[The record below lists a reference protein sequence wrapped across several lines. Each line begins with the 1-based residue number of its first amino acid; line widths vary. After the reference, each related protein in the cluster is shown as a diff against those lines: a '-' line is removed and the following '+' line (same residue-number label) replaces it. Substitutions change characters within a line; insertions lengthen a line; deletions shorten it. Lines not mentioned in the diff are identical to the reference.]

1 MSSANPY
8 RGEAAWRV
16 SGVAMVLRPSFSALV
31 AVEAEIGPLLALVER
46 AADGRMSL
54 NEIAA
59 LIWHCIEARPE
70 GLTREA
76 VGESVVASGLAAAMP
91 VLRQILGQILRGQ

>member
-1 MSSANPY
+1 MSGANPY

-16 SGVAMVLRPSFSALV
+16 GGALLVLRPSFSALV
-31 AVEAEIGPLLALVER
+31 AAEAEIGPLLALVDR

-54 NEIAA
+54 SEMAT
-59 LIWHCIEARPE
+59 LFWHCMEARPE

-76 VGESVVASGLAAAMP
+76 VGDSVVAGGLAAVMP